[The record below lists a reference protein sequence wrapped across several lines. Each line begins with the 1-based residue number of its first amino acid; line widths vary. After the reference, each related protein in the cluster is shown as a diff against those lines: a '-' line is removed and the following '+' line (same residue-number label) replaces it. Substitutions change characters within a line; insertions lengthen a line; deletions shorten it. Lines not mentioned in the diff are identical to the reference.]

1 MLLQFK
7 SNSILIAPFRSVQ
20 SLGKLCLET
29 KFAFVFLSFS
39 NFKSTTAARML
50 ILLSLSLSPAVSRL
64 WLFRVVLWQIPFA
77 NRTTKLQ
84 AYTHSLKT
92 DNKQE
97 SVEWSGDGKPLKQ
110 HATMMTMMTR
120 RTTLRKKHL
129 SSL

>member
-1 MLLQFK
+1 MLFQFK
-7 SNSILIAPFRSVQ
+7 TNSILIAPFRSVQ
-20 SLGKLCLET
+20 SLGQLCLET

-39 NFKSTTAARML
+39 NFKSTTAVD
-50 ILLSLSLSPAVSRL
+50 SSLSPLLFLL

-84 AYTHSLKT
+84 AYTHSLKA